1 MNDIPAESAGKP
13 AHLSTDGAFSYTCHR
28 CRRCCSGKRIWV
40 NPYEVYRLSRRLGMT
55 TTGFIEQHTVNGGT
69 ELAVRDDLTCV
80 FLGEQGCGVHSDRPL
95 VCRLYPLGRVVQSGE
110 PDRYFLMEPH
120 PQSEGVYSD
129 AGSVGG
135 YLEQQGAAPFMAAA
149 DEYFALLERVGAVLS
164 EMDPPGAELT
174 AVERTAADVTSTAA
188 GVVEAGESAVVPPHS
203 PWLDIDAVLASEI
216 GVTEAGARDVP
227 RPFGAEKAMAL
238 HIAALDRW
246 HQEVSDT
253 LTRSYEA
260 PSDHDASD
268 HIPGATP

>member
-1 MNDIPAESAGKP
+1 
-13 AHLSTDGAFSYTCHR
+13 
-28 CRRCCSGKRIWV
+28 
-40 NPYEVYRLSRRLGMT
+40 MT
-55 TTGFIEQHTVNGGT
+55 TTNFIEQHTVNGGT

-149 DEYFALLERVGAVLS
+149 DAYFALLERVAAVLS
-164 EMDPPGAELT
+164 ELEPPATQRTEAEHTAMHHRTVEHIAMDHHAVEHPVVKRTAMADATEEPGA
-174 AVERTAADVTSTAA
+174 
-188 GVVEAGESAVVPPHS
+188 SAPAPLHS
-203 PWLDIDAVLASEI
+203 PWLDIDAVLASELGTI
-216 GVTEAGARDVP
+216 ESEAHATP
-227 RPFGAEKAMAL
+227 RPLDAAEAMAL

-246 HQEVSDT
+246 HQELSNT
-253 LTRSYEA
+253 LSRSYEA
-260 PSDHDASD
+260 PSDADTSD
-268 HIPGATP
+268 YFPGAIP